1 MTISVQ
7 ACGKHGEANVG
18 VDSFIWKSLSPYCIR
33 YSQSTVNSRISAS
46 IVFNRIFSLWSTRGD
61 PILLS
66 TWADC
71 SCLFMLMNITRI
83 KYQLS
88 YAKTNDIR
96 YIQSTQ
102 LQMSIHKIL
111 KVTIKTKPSFAEYPT
126 WHFSLTIGLKFVQ
139 LWTREEQVSSAK
151 TTGPSLAI
159 EYMLGLFSG
168 LKTSLWPH
176 QFSS

>member
-1 MTISVQ
+1 
-7 ACGKHGEANVG
+7 
-18 VDSFIWKSLSPYCIR
+18 
-33 YSQSTVNSRISAS
+33 
-46 IVFNRIFSLWSTRGD
+46 
-61 PILLS
+61 
-66 TWADC
+66 
-71 SCLFMLMNITRI
+71 MLMNITRI